1 MKTIFW
7 SSALMALLFFASC
20 AKDVDSPV
28 QESRSEIQENSNKSK
43 VKIADAAWYKAY
55 RDLLTKDNVLS
66 KYIMDGTLSE
76 TELIALNNARM
87 NGTLEITDLS
97 TFLSSSET
105 SKLLD
110 YFNDVNNHVANTQ
123 FNSSYPKEAML
134 VHIDALK
141 YWQAKLPNTHWAKAT
156 DCEEEAA
163 QAAVQTLG
171 GGIATA
177 AGASLFSGPAA
188 PFVLVGGVVGS
199 IFGSVAVWAISMAGC

>member
-1 MKTIFW
+1 MKI
-7 SSALMALLFFASC
+7 SCLSAVVMAVVILASC
-20 AKDVDSPV
+20 AKEADSPV
-28 QESRSEIQENSNKSK
+28 QESGSEIHENSNKSK

-55 RDLLTKDNVLS
+55 RNLLTKDNVLY

-76 TELIALNNARM
+76 TELIALNNARI
-87 NGTLEITDLS
+87 NGTLEISDFS
-97 TFLSSSET
+97 TFLSSSEANR
-105 SKLLD
+105 LLG
-110 YFNDVNNHVANTQ
+110 YFNDVNNHVANTE
-123 FNSSYPKEAML
+123 FNSSYPNEVML

-141 YWQAKLPNTHWAKAT
+141 YWQAKIPNAHWAKAT

-188 PFVLVGGVVGS
+188 PVVLVGGVVGS